1 MNVTLLKKSGSK
13 EVINRVELADLAA
26 TIKNGMIK
34 DAVRKTRELYHLMNP
49 HRQDDGQITTQL
61 EGGIKLPR
69 ICFVA
74 DYMNREGAT
83 KWSWRESCSAMPL
96 SSSAANE
103 RTLTRVRPRE
113 GATKW
118 SWREYPYKSH
128 YIALY
133 SSTLIFSHLQ
143 IC

>member
-49 HRQDDGQITTQL
+49 HRMDDGQITTQL

-83 KWSWRESCSAMPL
+83 KWSWRESNPRPHKETIRFLHAYLGLHFRAAARPKPPTTTL
-96 SSSAANE
+96 SPKTSSLHRSLHE
-103 RTLTRVRPRE
+103 LFP
-113 GATKW
+113 
-118 SWREYPYKSH
+118 
-128 YIALY
+128 I
-133 SSTLIFSHLQ
+133 
-143 IC
+143 